1 MRLIALLIWICVLP
15 SGLAAKAPQVATDIA
30 PVQSLVARV
39 MQGVGTPALI
49 IRQGASPH
57 EYALRP
63 SEAAAL
69 ARADLV
75 IWIGPELTPWLQSAV
90 ETLAGEA
97 AQVALLAVDQTVLH
111 GLRKGARFEV
121 GDHEGVDPHAW
132 LDPINGQIWL
142 RRIAGEL
149 SALDP
154 ENADL
159 YAANAAAGVAE
170 LDQAMAE
177 IRQVLTPLRGLK
189 YLVYH
194 DSTQYFEARF
204 DMPASGAVTAGDA
217 AMPGPARIADLREFV
232 AQERLTCLLSDPQS
246 DPRLARA
253 IFPQGVKIGVLDVM
267 GSDKSPG
274 AGLYPALLRDLADGF
289 EACTQ

>member
-1 MRLIALLIWICVLP
+1 MRLITVMCWVLLLP
-15 SGLAAKAPQVATDIA
+15 SVLMAGVPNVATDIA
-30 PVQSLVARV
+30 PVHSLVARV
-39 MQGVGTPALI
+39 MQGVGTPDLI
-49 IRQGASPH
+49 VRQGASPH

-75 IWIGPELTPWLQSAV
+75 IWIGPELTPWLQGAV
-90 ETLAGEA
+90 ERLAGDVP
-97 AQVALLAVDQTVLH
+97 QVALLAVDQTVLH
-111 GLRKGARFEV
+111 RLRQGARFEM

-132 LDPINGQIWL
+132 LDPVNGQIWL
-142 RRIAGEL
+142 RRIAVEL
-149 SALDP
+149 STLDP
-154 ENADL
+154 ENADI

-170 LDQAMAE
+170 LDLAMAE
-177 IRQVLTPLRGLK
+177 IRQVLAPLRGLK

-194 DSTQYFEARF
+194 DAYQYFEARF
-204 DMPASGAVTAGDA
+204 DMPALGAVTRGDA

-253 IFPQGVKIGVLDVM
+253 IFPLGVKIGVLDVM
-267 GSDKSPG
+267 GGDKSPG
-274 AGLYPALLRDLADGF
+274 AGLYPALLRDLAHGF
-289 EACTQ
+289 EVCRQ

>member
-1 MRLIALLIWICVLP
+1 MRLITVVCWVLLLPTVLMAEVP
-15 SGLAAKAPQVATDIA
+15 NVATDIA
-30 PVQSLVARV
+30 PVQSMVARV
-39 MQGVGTPALI
+39 MQGLGAPALI
-49 IRQGASPH
+49 VRPGASPH
-57 EYALRP
+57 EYAMRP

-75 IWIGPELTPWLQSAV
+75 IWIGPELSPWLQGAI
-90 ETLAGEA
+90 ERLAGDVP
-97 AQVALLAVDQTVLH
+97 QVALLAVDQTVLH
-111 GLRKGARFEV
+111 RLRQGARFEAEA
-121 GDHEGVDPHAW
+121 HEGLDPHAW
-132 LDPINGQIWL
+132 LDPVNGQIWL
-142 RRIAGEL
+142 RRIAAEL

-170 LDQAMAE
+170 LDQVMGE
-177 IRQVLTPLRGLK
+177 IEQVIAPLRGLK

-194 DSTQYFEARF
+194 DDTQYFEARF
-204 DMPASGAVTAGDA
+204 YIPALGAVTAGDA

-253 IFPQGVKIGVLDVM
+253 IFPRGVKTGVLDALGV
-267 GSDKSPG
+267 DQQPG
-274 AGLYPALLRDLADGF
+274 AGLYPAILRDLAHGF
-289 EACTQ
+289 EMCRQ